1 MSAPTLTSYA
11 VGKILDAVF
20 GGAALGAPAT
30 WYLKLTS
37 GGVELAGDGY
47 ARLAVTNNA
56 ANWPATAS
64 RLKQLATLA
73 QFVAATGP
81 WSSVDGFAINDAAAA
96 GNDWIAGDLQG
107 LPVTCLADA
116 AADTLN
122 ATAHGFAAAQ
132 VVRVEAMSGQ
142 SLPGGL
148 AAATSYFVV
157 NPTANAFQL
166 SATQGGAA
174 IDLTT
179 AGVLIVSAWYGKTGI
194 STTDV
199 VQFPANTVSIRIPT
213 ATLG

>member
-1 MSAPTLTSYA
+1 MSAPTLTTYA

-20 GGAALGAPAT
+20 GGSALGAPAT
-30 WYLKLTS
+30 WYLKLTA
-37 GGVELAGDGY
+37 GGVEISGNGY
-47 ARLAVTNNA
+47 ARVAVTNNS
-56 ANWPATAS
+56 ANWPATVS

-81 WSSVDGFAINDAAAA
+81 WANVDGFAIADAAAA
-96 GNDWIAGDLQG
+96 GNDWVAGDLQG
-107 LPVTCLADA
+107 LPVTCLADVA
-116 AADTLN
+116 TATLG
-122 ATAHGFAAAQ
+122 ATAHGFTAGQ
-132 VVRVEAMSGQ
+132 VVRVEAMQSQ
-142 SLPGGL
+142 SLPTGL

-174 IDLTT
+174 INLTT
-179 AGVLIVSAWYGKTGI
+179 AGVLIVSPWYGKTGI